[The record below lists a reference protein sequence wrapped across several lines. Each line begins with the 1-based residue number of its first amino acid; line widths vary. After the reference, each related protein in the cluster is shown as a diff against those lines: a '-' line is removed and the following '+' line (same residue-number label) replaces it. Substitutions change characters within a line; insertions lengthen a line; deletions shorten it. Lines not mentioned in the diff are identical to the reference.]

1 VESFHAGEGGE
12 ARGHVV
18 GIAKARIAAVSAV
31 ALVSTAVLTA
41 GPAGATGDGRSH
53 GQSLKPVVTK
63 LNGPRGVA
71 LTKDGSKVVYSVGDG
86 TVYQASAYGTN
97 KHIKKLG
104 KVQGAGGIAPAIDT
118 NAWGTTYALT
128 SAGAGGPGS
137 KPPKGAQT
145 LYKLR
150 PGKSPVTVANIAKYQ
165 AHDPDPYNRADSPTE
180 SNPFGV
186 AALKDGTV
194 LVSDAAN
201 NDLLRVWPNGHV
213 QTVARL
219 KPRWVKVPSGL
230 KNAPPAGSKFLAEA
244 VATSVTVGSDG
255 YYYVGELRG
264 FPATPGT
271 SEIWRIKPGSKGAVC
286 DPKNPYKGNCRRYAD
301 GYTSIVDLAGGPHGT
316 LAVVQLARNSWL
328 KWEQSG
334 NPPSPTGS
342 AAIGSLYL
350 QYPGKHHKAGYK
362 KELVRGKLHLPG
374 GAAIS
379 KHGQVYVAGPIFGP
393 GSVSKVK

>member
-1 VESFHAGEGGE
+1 MESFHAGEDGD

-18 GIAKARIAAVSAV
+18 GVAKARIAAVSAV
-31 ALVSTAVLTA
+31 ALVSTAVLTV
-41 GPAGATGDGRSH
+41 GPARATGGGH
-53 GQSLKPVVTK
+53 GQSLKPVVTG

-104 KVQGAGGIAPAIDT
+104 KVQGAGGIAPAVDT

-128 SAGAGGPGS
+128 GAGAEEPGS

-150 PGKSPVTVANIAKYQ
+150 PGKSPVKVANIAKYQ
-165 AHDPDPYNRADSPTE
+165 AKDPDPYDLEKNPTD

-186 AALKDGTV
+186 AALRDGTV
-194 LVSDAAN
+194 LVSDAAG
-201 NDLLRVWPNGHV
+201 NDLLRVWPNGHI

-219 KPRWVKVPSGL
+219 KPRSVKVPAGL
-230 KNAPPAGSKFLAEA
+230 PGAGSYKKAEA

-374 GAAIS
+374 GTAIS

-393 GSVSKVK
+393 GSVSRVK